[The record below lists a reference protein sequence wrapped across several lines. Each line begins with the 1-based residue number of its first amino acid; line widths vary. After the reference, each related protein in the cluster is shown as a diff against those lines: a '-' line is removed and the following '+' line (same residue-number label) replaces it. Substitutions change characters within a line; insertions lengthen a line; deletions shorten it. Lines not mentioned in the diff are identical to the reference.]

1 MQLTGIKK
9 APFFDTIILLQP
21 TSPFRSLKTFD
32 KMYKNFRNKNLNSIA
47 TFSEKNEVFSNK
59 KKLVPNGNIYINKVK
74 NLLRYKTFI
83 NKETKI
89 FIIKNKKE
97 KIDIDTKKDW
107 LMAKKLI
114 KNK

>member
-47 TFSEKNEVFSNK
+47 TSLKKMKFFQI

-74 NLLRYKTFI
+74 TY
-83 NKETKI
+83 
-89 FIIKNKKE
+89 
-97 KIDIDTKKDW
+97 
-107 LMAKKLI
+107 
-114 KNK
+114 